1 MAKKIEGDETLKK
14 ELEAII
20 AGLPED
26 LREKMKLGAAAAA
39 AAEYVKSPD
48 LTEEDEL
55 QIRRVLQ

>member
-39 AAEYVKSPD
+39 AEYVKSPD